1 MNKITLKQNKFASG
15 RAKTILWV
23 IVLIIVICLVWWGV
37 SKKPVEE
44 KVFKIGA
51 ILPLTGEIAMVGV
64 SIQQGIEIAV
74 QDINKA
80 GGIKGRQ
87 IKVVFENDEYDNK
100 KTVTASQKLINVDK
114 IDIGIVSF
122 VHGAKAVM
130 PIFEQNKI
138 PLIVAWDSTNELEK
152 GDYIFST
159 GFSTELSGKRMAN
172 YAYNKLNLRKV
183 AIVLHQDEWSEV
195 IAPAFKE
202 EFQELGGEVL
212 LEEKVVV
219 GESDFR
225 TIISKIKTKG
235 ADVVYL
241 PLVPMN
247 TDMFLKQAK
256 ELGLEAQI
264 LSGDALISD
273 IIIAAGE
280 AAEGVYFTSIYVE
293 DNEISRDLDKKYREE
308 YGEEAPALSMVA
320 FGYDAMLVI
329 KSAVEKAEETTPEG
343 IKDALY
349 FVDIIGTG
357 GQIKIEVNGLSE
369 RIEKVFR
376 VQNGEGVL
384 VE

>member
-1 MNKITLKQNKFASG
+1 MNKTT
-15 RAKTILWV
+15 RTILW
-23 IVLIIVICLVWWGV
+23 IVIAVVVIGGIWYTTTKEQ
-37 SKKPVEE
+37 SVEE
-44 KVFKIGA
+44 DVVKIGA
-51 ILPLTGEIAMVGV
+51 ILPLTGEVAIVGI

-74 QDINKA
+74 EDVNKI

-100 KTVTASQKLINVDK
+100 KSVTASQKLINVDK
-114 IDIGIVSF
+114 IDIGIMPF

-172 YAYNKLNLRKV
+172 YAYNELNLRKV

-202 EFQELGGEVL
+202 EFQGLGGKVL
-212 LEEKVVV
+212 LEEKVTV

-225 TIISKIKTKG
+225 TIISKIKSKG
-235 ADVVYL
+235 ADAVYL

-264 LSGDALISD
+264 LSGDALIPD
-273 IIIAAGE
+273 IIMVAGE

-293 DNEISRDLDKKYREE
+293 DNEISRDLDKKYREK
-308 YGEEAPALSMVA
+308 YGEEAPALPMVA
-320 FGYDAMLVI
+320 FGYDAMLAI
-329 KSAVEKAEETTPEG
+329 KSAIEKVEEITPEG
-343 IKDALY
+343 IKDVFY
-349 FVDIIGTG
+349 SIDIIGAG
-357 GQIKIEVNGLSE
+357 GQIKIGVNGLSE
-369 RIEKVFR
+369 RVEKVFR
-376 VQNGEGVL
+376 VQNGEGIL